1 MNIFL
6 YQKNIL
12 KKISDF
18 FIINKKEYLKNIISN
33 KYYLSTWQAGLG
45 RDYVEKIIFNKKNW
59 KEIFIKKFKN
69 KLFDYVL
76 KQYLHKNKKIKFKNY
91 KYICISWAFKDDFSL
106 DGEFHDRYT
115 KTNSRCCPNTIWI
128 LLVDKKEMPN
138 KYDENILLISNDYS
152 LKYFLN
158 NIFTDLKR
166 KFSNQSE
173 DKSINTLSTNY
184 KKYKVIK
191 DAINMV
197 IKNNPIDIV
206 FTPYEAHT
214 YQVGFFS
221 NIHNNFKNI
230 KTIGYIHS
238 SLPALPT
245 EYCFREGSPKIL
257 LTHGLSQKKIL
268 TNLLNWDKKK
278 IFNINSLRYKI
289 NNSLKRDCVYLPY
302 FLENENLIFREFETL
317 AFNNS
322 ELLNFNK
329 LLLRNHPAM
338 KKSRIHNEFIKEL
351 KNLINKIK
359 KQTKKNT
366 KNLGYPIVIGASA
379 VIIELLELGYDV
391 FHITPKPLFDVYS
404 PLIWDDIK
412 VKKLSPN
419 TFIYKILTKNK
430 LIKRDSKNQRLH
442 DIFAKISSMV
452 EM

>member
-12 KKISDF
+12 KKVSDF
-18 FIINKKEYLKNIISN
+18 FIKNRKEYLKNIISN
-33 KYYLSTWQAGLG
+33 KYYLSTWQEGLG

-59 KEIFIKKFKN
+59 KEIFIKKFKH
-69 KLFDYVL
+69 KLFDYIL
-76 KQYLHKNKKIKFKNY
+76 KQYIHKNKKIEFKNY
-91 KYICISWAFKDDFSL
+91 KYICISWAFKDDFSS
-106 DGEFHDRYT
+106 DGEFYDRYT
-115 KTNSRCCPNTIWI
+115 KTKSRCCPKSIWI
-128 LLVDKKEMPN
+128 LIVDKKEIPN

-158 NIFTDLKR
+158 NIFSDLKR
-166 KFSNQSE
+166 QFTNPSE
-173 DKSINTLSTNY
+173 DKSINTTSTNY

-197 IKNNPIDIV
+197 IKKNPINIV

-221 NIHNNFKNI
+221 YINNNFKNI

-268 TNLLNWDKKK
+268 TNLLNWDKKT
-278 IFNINSLRYKI
+278 IININSLRYKG
-289 NNSLKRDCVYLPY
+289 NNTLKRDCIYLPY
-302 FLENENLIFREFETL
+302 FLENENLILREFETL
-317 AFNNS
+317 ALNNS
-322 ELLNFNK
+322 ELINFNK

-338 KKSRIHNEFIKEL
+338 KKSLIHNKFLKEL

-359 KQTKKNT
+359 KQSLKNAHN
-366 KNLGYPIVIGASA
+366 KGYPVVIGASA

-391 FHITPKPLFDVYS
+391 LHITPKPLFDVYS

-419 TFIYKILTKNK
+419 TFIYKIHLKNK
-430 LIKRDSKNQRLH
+430 LIKKNSKNLKLD
-442 DIFAKISSMV
+442 DIFTKIS
-452 EM
+452 

>member
-18 FIINKKEYLKNIISN
+18 FIKNRKEYLKNIISN

-59 KEIFIKKFKN
+59 KGILIKKFKH
-69 KLFDYVL
+69 KLFDYFL
-76 KQYLHKNKKIKFKNY
+76 KQYIHNNKKIKFKNY
-91 KYICISWAFKDDFSL
+91 KYLCISWAFRDDFSA
-106 DGEFHDRYT
+106 DGEFYDRYT
-115 KTNSRCCPNTIWI
+115 KTKSRSCPNSIWI

-152 LKYFLN
+152 LKYFLS
-158 NIFTDLKR
+158 NIFNDLKR
-166 KFSNQSE
+166 KFINQSE
-173 DKSINTLSTNY
+173 YKSINTTSTNY

-197 IKNNPIDIV
+197 IQKNPINIV

-221 NIHNNFKNI
+221 YINNNFENI

-278 IFNINSLRYKI
+278 IFNINSLRYKF
-289 NNSLKRDCVYLPY
+289 NNSLERDCVYLPY
-302 FLENENLIFREFETL
+302 FLENENLILKEFETL
-317 AFNNS
+317 AVNNK
-322 ELLNFNK
+322 ELINFSK

-338 KKSRIHNEFIKEL
+338 KKSLIHNEFIKEL

-359 KQTKKNT
+359 KQSIKNT
-366 KNLGYPIVIGASA
+366 QNKGYPVVIGASA

-412 VKKLSPN
+412 VNKLSPN
-419 TFIYKILTKNK
+419 TFIYKIHTKNK
-430 LIKRDSKNQRLH
+430 LIKRDAKDVKLH
-442 DIFAKISSMV
+442 DIFTKLS
-452 EM
+452 